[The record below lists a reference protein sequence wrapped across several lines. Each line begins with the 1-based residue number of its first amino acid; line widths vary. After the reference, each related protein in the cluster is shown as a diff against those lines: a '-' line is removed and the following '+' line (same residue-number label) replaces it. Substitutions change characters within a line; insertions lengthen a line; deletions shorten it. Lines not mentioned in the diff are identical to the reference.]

1 MKVHT
6 ASTIF
11 RRLALGLATLT
22 FSLSVVAM
30 PKPMSD
36 EQASNLVERTYQYV
50 AMYNVNNKFA
60 MDADLPMNTGG
71 WNKSKVTTELFDHRV
86 QAIARPNNDTL
97 YGAAMLDL
105 RDEPV
110 ILTLPAFDS
119 KYVSLMA
126 TGYDHYVNI
135 PLSTLHGDF
144 SAPITVMF
152 YSARTGG
159 VPAQLPA
166 GVDQKF
172 EMTGDFVSAVLRV
185 MPHANEPTR
194 LKGIQTA
201 MQSVSVKTLAE
212 YQGGKAKTTDV
223 QFPPYGDTDTA
234 VYADNFAEVMQF
246 VVNHTTFDPDL
257 EDDVRALSALAE
269 AGIVPGQEQAAE
281 SKYRIDN
288 QQLARLATE
297 FAHSQR
303 QIMVEADPEVM
314 ASHIPLMFQPKGQ
327 TRLETVQLV
336 SVVGP
341 IGQPFQEAAYM
352 PVITTDG
359 EPMNAQYDYVLR
371 MTREQ
376 LPPVLAFWSVT
387 LYDLESGFFIPNPH
401 RKYSVGENAG
411 YQLNA
416 EGGIDIYISAEK
428 PEGVP
433 AENWLP
439 INPGDQPLDMVM
451 RLYNPELAAL
461 SGWKPQPL
469 GKLN

>member
-1 MKVHT
+1 
-6 ASTIF
+6 
-11 RRLALGLATLT
+11 
-22 FSLSVVAM
+22 
-30 PKPMSD
+30 
-36 EQASNLVERTYQYV
+36 
-50 AMYNVNNKFA
+50 
-60 MDADLPMNTGG
+60 
-71 WNKSKVTTELFDHRV
+71 
-86 QAIARPNNDTL
+86 
-97 YGAAMLDL
+97 
-105 RDEPV
+105 
-110 ILTLPAFDS
+110 
-119 KYVSLMA
+119 MA

-135 PLSTLHGDF
+135 PLSTLQGDF
-144 SAPITVMF
+144 SAPTTVMF

-166 GVDQKF
+166 GVDQRL

-212 YQGGKAKTTDV
+212 YRGGKAKTTGV
-223 QFPPYGDTDTA
+223 LFPPYGETDIA

-269 AGIVPGQEQAAE
+269 VGIVPGQEQVAE
-281 SKYRIDN
+281 SQYRIDN
-288 QQLARLATE
+288 QQLARLAAE
-297 FAHSQR
+297 FARSQ
-303 QIMVEADPEVM
+303 QQVMLDADSEVM
-314 ASHIPLMFQPKGQ
+314 AAHTPLMFQPKGQ

-336 SVVGP
+336 SVLGP
-341 IGQPFQEAAYM
+341 IGQPVQEAAYR
-352 PVITTDG
+352 PVITSDG

-387 LYDLESGFFIPNPH
+387 LHDLENGFFIPNPH

-428 PEGVP
+428 PQGVP

-439 INPGDQPLDMVM
+439 VNRADQQLDLLM
-451 RLYNPELAAL
+451 RLYNPDLEVLP
-461 SGWKPQPL
+461 GWTAQPL
-469 GKLN
+469 EKLN

>member
-1 MKVHT
+1 
-6 ASTIF
+6 
-11 RRLALGLATLT
+11 
-22 FSLSVVAM
+22 M

-36 EQASNLVERTYQYV
+36 EQANNLVERTYQYV

-60 MDADLPMNTGG
+60 MDPDLPVNTGG
-71 WNKSKVTTELFDHRV
+71 WNKSAVNTELFDHRV

-119 KYVSLMA
+119 EYVSLMA

-159 VPAQLPA
+159 VPAQLPV
-166 GVDQKF
+166 GVDQRF

-223 QFPPYGDTDTA
+223 QFPPYGETDTA

-246 VVNHTTFDPDL
+246 VVNHTTFDPEM
-257 EDDVRALSALAE
+257 EDDVRVLAALAE
-269 AGIVPGQEQAAE
+269 VGIVLGQEQVAE
-281 SKYRIDN
+281 GEYRIDK
-288 QQLARLATE
+288 QQLARLAAE
-297 FAHSQR
+297 FARSQQ
-303 QIMVEADPEVM
+303 QIMLSDDPEARTV
-314 ASHIPLMFQPKGQ
+314 HTLLMFQPKGQ
-327 TRLETVQLV
+327 TQLETVQLV

-341 IGQPFQEAAYM
+341 IGQPVQEAAYM
-352 PVITTDG
+352 PVMVTDG
-359 EPMNAQYDYVLR
+359 EPMNAQYDYVLS
-371 MTREQ
+371 MTQEQ
-376 LPPVLAFWSVT
+376 LPPVLAFWSIT
-387 LYDLESGFFIPNPH
+387 LYDLENGFFIPNPH

-433 AENWLP
+433 AANWLP
-439 INPGDQPLDMVM
+439 INRGDQPLDLMM
-451 RLYNPELAAL
+451 RLYNPDLAVL
-461 SGWKPQPL
+461 PGWTPQPL
-469 GKLN
+469 EKLN